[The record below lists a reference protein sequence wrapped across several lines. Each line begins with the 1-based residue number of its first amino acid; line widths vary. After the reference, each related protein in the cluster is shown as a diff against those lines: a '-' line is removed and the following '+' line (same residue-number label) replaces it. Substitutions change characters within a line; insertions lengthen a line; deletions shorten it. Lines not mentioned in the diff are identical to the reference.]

1 MLKQLTDM
9 LSTVVGLLF
18 QIILG
23 VVLVAL
29 IMGDQAGSFVM
40 SIYGNVRE
48 LLVTLNPATVAV
60 AAVLYLFWRLHRN
73 RLA

>member
-18 QIILG
+18 QVVLG